1 MGFCDRKLAVFDKP
15 RTEGVDLYRTGSL
28 KFFCSDIRFIYDVE
42 GPVLIDDQVFLR
54 GRGSGASIE
63 VTVTHYISAVTE
75 TIVITIDG
83 KDGYFNVSMYAMSVG
98 TRANDLNQ
106 NWQIYSCTDKS
117 LSVINNSN
125 KTQYKLTRVTEE

>member
-1 MGFCDRKLAVFDKP
+1 MDVRVEPLREADIPACLDIYNHYVLHTSVS
-15 RTEGVDLYRTGSL
+15 LGSWVSA
-28 KFFCSDIRFIYDVE
+28 KGIKMEFR
-42 GPVLIDDQVFLR
+42 DD
-54 GRGSGASIE
+54 G
-63 VTVTHYISAVTE
+63 TC
-75 TIVITIDG
+75 TIDG